1 MTDPTATNQALVGG
15 VEGAAQPG
23 TILAVIAWAL
33 ASVGF
38 SFYLSNFAN
47 YGVIYVSLGTAIA
60 LLVYLY
66 LSALALL
73 LSKEVNA
80 AIYGGA
86 TDSEMQSQRHRIDR
100 ETLRAENRGGPEDES
115 EASKGSAPEV

>member
-1 MTDPTATNQALVGG
+1 M
-15 VEGAAQPG
+15 G
-23 TILAVIAWAL
+23 TGF
-33 ASVGF
+33 VGF

-86 TDSEMQSQRHRIDR
+86 TDSEMQSQRRRIDCD
-100 ETLRAENRGGPEDES
+100 TLRAENRGG
-115 EASKGSAPEV
+115 

>member
-1 MTDPTATNQALVGG
+1 MTDPTATNQALGGG

-23 TILAVIAWAL
+23 TILAVIAWVL

-47 YGVIYVSLGTAIA
+47 YGVIYGSLGTAIA

-66 LSALALL
+66 LSAVALPL
-73 LSKEVNA
+73 GKEVNA
-80 AIYGGA
+80 AIYRGA
-86 TDSEMQSQRHRIDR
+86 TDSETQNQKPRTDH
-100 ETLRAENRGGPEDES
+100 ETLGAE
-115 EASKGSAPEV
+115 KGMRDA

>member
-1 MTDPTATNQALVGG
+1 MTDPTATNQALGG
-15 VEGAAQPG
+15 SVERAAQPG

-60 LLVYLY
+60 LLIY
-66 LSALALL
+66 LSAVALL

-100 ETLRAENRGGPEDES
+100 ETLRAENRGG
-115 EASKGSAPEV
+115 

>member
-1 MTDPTATNQALVGG
+1 MLV
-15 VEGAAQPG
+15 VLLVYHFAPNRNRPVRFVMPG

-47 YGVIYVSLGTAIA
+47 YGAIYGSLGTAIA

-66 LSALALL
+66 LSAVALL
-73 LSKEVNA
+73 LGEEVNA

-86 TDSEMQSQRHRIDR
+86 TDSEMQCQRRRIDG
-100 ETLRAENRGGPEDES
+100 ETLRAENRGG
-115 EASKGSAPEV
+115 